1 MELKE
6 QRLTRSDKDYKR
18 AFVNFIKS
26 RTWHWFI
33 TIPIGACDGDETVV
47 RRLRTIEAMLCGKH
61 LVNRYHK
68 LPDDQR
74 FSMIVA
80 FEGEVKSG
88 DRHAHILAYVPP
100 SMKRRTSH
108 EMMIG
113 LFPGHFRYLWAKLK
127 RDAAN
132 FQWKL
137 TAQNGSI
144 CFPSRILDALLQ
156 LEKFMR
162 SKTIVS

>member
-1 MELKE
+1 M
-6 QRLTRSDKDYKR
+6 
-18 AFVNFIKS
+18 
-26 RTWHWFI
+26 
-33 TIPIGACDGDETVV
+33 
-47 RRLRTIEAMLCGKH
+47 RRLRTIEAMLCKRH

-113 LFPGHFRYLWAKLK
+113 LFPGDFRYSWATLK
-127 RDAAN
+127 RQEQQN
-132 FQWKL
+132 CQW
-137 TAQNGSI
+137 TTSMDPNGSI
-144 CFPSRILDALLQ
+144 CFPSRILDA
-156 LEKFMR
+156 
-162 SKTIVS
+162 